1 MRIGLLDPRW
11 VEERDKQITKQAVED
26 QVFAAGT
33 SIESQLRNLAERRTD
48 IFGASDAGETDIG
61 KKVGEAEMPGGG
73 AGGGGKVTW
82 DGHSSSAEAAARAAR
97 ANVTLDEQIE
107 QIHRQK
113 GENLKFSTGCFI
125 CNNFVKTQL
134 RFAKTPGI

>member
-1 MRIGLLDPRW
+1 MSVFSPGERVPASKVGEHMRIGLLDPRW

-61 KKVGEAEMPGGG
+61 KKVGESEIPGGSKD
-73 AGGGGKVTW
+73 KVTW

-113 GENLKFSTGCFI
+113 GKNESSMSF
-125 CNNFVKTQL
+125 
-134 RFAKTPGI
+134 